1 MQAKVIGEVLGRDR
15 PGVGDGFLALR
26 MEKMIERGALCVV
39 TEAPSDAPSYRRML
53 RQPTS

>member
-1 MQAKVIGEVLGRDR
+1 MIGEVLGRDR

-26 MEKMIERGALCVV
+26 MEKMIECGMLCVV
-39 TEAPSDAPSYRRML
+39 TAAPSDAHGYHRML